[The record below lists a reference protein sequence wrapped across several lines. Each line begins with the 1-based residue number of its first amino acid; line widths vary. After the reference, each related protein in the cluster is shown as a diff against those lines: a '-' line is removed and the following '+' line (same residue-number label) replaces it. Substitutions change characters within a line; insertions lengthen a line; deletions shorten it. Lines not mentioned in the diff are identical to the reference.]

1 MELKCGK
8 RKENNNKKKT
18 KNIEYNDLRKNICLR
33 KSDVSVSVCNAMEN
47 LAEKAYTVC
56 HDPIPMMPLL
66 CYCNNYDVIL
76 MSK

>member
-1 MELKCGK
+1 MWKEK
-8 RKENNNKKKT
+8 RKE
-18 KNIEYNDLRKNICLR
+18 KNIEYNDLRKIICLR
-33 KSDVSVSVCNAMEN
+33 KSDVSVSVCNVETV
-47 LAEKAYTVC
+47 YTVC